1 MKLTVSYVPVHV
13 PHGRRY
19 SRMSIADGAQWSGAR
34 FVFSHSQPCGVID
47 ILEIGGHSVQ
57 TGNGGTSVGNLVSG
71 LL

>member
-1 MKLTVSYVPVHV
+1 
-13 PHGRRY
+13 
-19 SRMSIADGAQWSGAR
+19 MSIADGAQWSGAR